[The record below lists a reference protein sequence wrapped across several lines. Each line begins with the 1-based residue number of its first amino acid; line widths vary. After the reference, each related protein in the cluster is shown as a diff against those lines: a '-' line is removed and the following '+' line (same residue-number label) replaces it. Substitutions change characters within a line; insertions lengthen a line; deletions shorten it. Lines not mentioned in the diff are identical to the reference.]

1 MINDYHINNLVM
13 EFYIEI
19 LIIGKQ
25 SVADNVEK
33 LYNCEIS
40 EYYVMDSYIKIYK
53 FKTNKHK
60 LFVICNDRFEFVDK
74 NIFPMIASDDP
85 HNHHNLKIIVLL
97 GVNYEFSIHYKFD
110 DIHTMEPNKMF
121 IINYDEQKN
130 KEMIY
135 NDIGIMSND
144 QFLILNKNLP
154 VHRRITRLILNSR
167 ILNGYTNQI
176 TDQFN
181 TDNHKNYS
189 SKFNTI
195 GNPFMLSSHLNIKS
209 CNCANFNHINYQ
221 YNPNHPCIS
230 QYFSIWINLQRLVN
244 NQYHVNNLV
253 SKIIYYGKATENI
266 NKFYYLENL
275 YSDYK
280 CQQIYIDSDSPHMLL
295 NDLVLPTID
304 LISPPLYKETETKE
318 KIKIIKLSTET
329 KKEEIQIIKQKLSME
344 TKRAENYKNSYLEI
358 IELFNSI
365 SRKKI
370 EPDEF

>member
-1 MINDYHINNLVM
+1 M

-181 TDNHKNYS
+181 TDNHKKILDQIKINSYM
-189 SKFNTI
+189 
-195 GNPFMLSSHLNIKS
+195 PDHLNIKS
-209 CNCANFNHINYQ
+209 CNCANFNHVNYK
-221 YNPNHPCIS
+221 YNPNHPCIY
-230 QYFSIWINLQRLVN
+230 QFFSIWINLQRLAKN
-244 NQYHVNNLV
+244 EYHVNNLV
-253 SKIIYYGKATENI
+253 SKIIYYGNATVNI

-295 NDLVLPTID
+295 NDLVLPIID
-304 LISPPLYKETETKE
+304 PISPQYKETETKG

-329 KKEEIQIIKQKLSME
+329 KKEEIQIVKQKLSME